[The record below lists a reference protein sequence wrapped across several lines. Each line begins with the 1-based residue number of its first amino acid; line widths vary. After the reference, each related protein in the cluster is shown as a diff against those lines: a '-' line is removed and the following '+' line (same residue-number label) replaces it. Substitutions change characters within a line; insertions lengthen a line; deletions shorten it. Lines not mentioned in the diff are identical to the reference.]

1 MVVSRRLPSDVE
13 EEILVRVPPQSLLRF
28 RSVCK
33 EWYNR
38 SSSKR
43 FVNRNFAFARPEFML
58 KSDSH
63 ICSVSVDLK
72 EDPTIK
78 VTDFCFDF
86 LRGRRY
92 DLSAMTC
99 DGYMFMYESPKVG
112 IDSGEHRGVVWN
124 PLLRH
129 TKYIAPNETTRTMF
143 MGYDGSSSEKIYKII
158 GYTYSINDEDAVLE
172 FATNVWEV
180 THNTS
185 SRMDDACYNSMVS
198 LNGNMYWIA
207 YNYPDIGEYFIEML
221 DFSKEMIKMFCIVP
235 CKGKKRSFNTPVLSI
250 YKRDRFSVLQQCI
263 FPTREIK
270 IWVTGKKIGNGDD
283 GDDVVWIN
291 FMAVSLPDFPMICND
306 MRTSYFV
313 DYNIYGKSFVLC
325 YHDSKEPEAWV
336 YIVRG
341 DMCKKIKID
350 EVVSVLQSSVYIPS
364 LITIS

>member
-143 MGYDGSSSEKIYKII
+143 MGYDVQEWMMRAII
-158 GYTYSINDEDAVLE
+158 LWS
-172 FATNVWEV
+172 
-180 THNTS
+180 
-185 SRMDDACYNSMVS
+185 
-198 LNGNMYWIA
+198 
-207 YNYPDIGEYFIEML
+207 P
-221 DFSKEMIKMFCIVP
+221 
-235 CKGKKRSFNTPVLSI
+235 
-250 YKRDRFSVLQQCI
+250 
-263 FPTREIK
+263 
-270 IWVTGKKIGNGDD
+270 
-283 GDDVVWIN
+283 
-291 FMAVSLPDFPMICND
+291 
-306 MRTSYFV
+306 
-313 DYNIYGKSFVLC
+313 
-325 YHDSKEPEAWV
+325 
-336 YIVRG
+336 
-341 DMCKKIKID
+341 
-350 EVVSVLQSSVYIPS
+350 
-364 LITIS
+364 